1 MNALDKESKPVPQK
15 VYIITIILLIRTMS
29 HRGQVHYTLSL
40 SSTALTLFLGGF
52 VPPDT
57 YGYCLSQPHL
67 PIHITTSFFIVFHHS
82 LWLHMMDPQV

>member
-1 MNALDKESKPVPQK
+1 
-15 VYIITIILLIRTMS
+15 MS
-29 HRGQVHYTLSL
+29 HRGQVPYTLSL

-57 YGYCLSQPHL
+57 YSYCLSQPHL